1 MKKLLFVTWDG
12 PQTRYMEGLFMP
24 IYARLQAEGGLSFHV
39 LQFTWGDAN
48 RVAETRAHA
57 DALGIAYTSFP
68 ILRKPHPALGS
79 LLTLYRGYRFLK
91 QYIAT
96 HQIDVVM
103 PRSTFPAI
111 LVNRLPRTGFQVLF
125 DADGL
130 PIEERVDF
138 SGLSPQSRTYR
149 WFKAEER
156 RMLLGA
162 DVVITRSQAAIAV
175 HLQTL
180 GEAYRSKF
188 HVVYNG
194 RDAHFFSRQPE
205 QALSLRKALEIP
217 ADAFVFVYCGS
228 LGPQYGW
235 EAMQTIFARYRETQP
250 NAYFLILTGNTEFA
264 IRHTPASQA
273 SHTLIRSVPFAE
285 VPAYLSLAQVA
296 FALREPKPSMRG
308 VAPIKLGE
316 YLLMGLPTIASRGIG
331 DTEDLLRETPHCF
344 LWDAQLTPPDYDGVL
359 AWLQTLS
366 TADPTALRATGLQY
380 FTLEQSVASYQK
392 AFHSLFN

>member
-138 SGLSPQSRTYR
+138 SGLSRESRTYR
-149 WFKAEER
+149 WFSAEER
-156 RMLLGA
+156 RMLVAA
-162 DVVITRSQAAIAV
+162 DAVITRSQAAIDV
-175 HLQTL
+175 HIAKI
-180 GEAYRSKF
+180 GETFRSKF

-194 RDAHFFSRQPE
+194 RDAHFFQRQPE
-205 QALSLRKALEIP
+205 KALALRAELGIP
-217 ADAFVFVYCGS
+217 EDAFVFVYCGS

-235 EAMQTIFARYRETQP
+235 ATMQVLFARYRETHP
-250 NAYFLILTGNTEFA
+250 NSYFLLLTGNTEFA
-264 IRHTPASQA
+264 ARHAEPSQA
-273 SHTLIRSVPFAE
+273 SHTLVRSVPFAE

-316 YLLMGLPTIASRGIG
+316 YLLMGLPTIASKGIG
-331 DTEDLLRETPHCF
+331 DTEALLRETPHCY
-344 LWDAQLTPPDYDGVL
+344 LWDSALVEPDYDGVL
-359 AWLQTLS
+359 AWLGTLDS
-366 TADPTALRATGLQY
+366 VDAAALRATGLQY